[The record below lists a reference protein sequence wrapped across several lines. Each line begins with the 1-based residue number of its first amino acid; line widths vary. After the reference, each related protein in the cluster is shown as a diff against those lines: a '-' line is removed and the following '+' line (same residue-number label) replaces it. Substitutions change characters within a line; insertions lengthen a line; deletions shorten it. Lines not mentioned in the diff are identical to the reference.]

1 MDSTSPRTGYGSVT
15 TRKANGFSRTPLA
28 TCKQLV
34 NTLSTASRLKRVGV
48 GRP

>member
-1 MDSTSPRTGYGSVT
+1 MDSTSPRTGYGVF
-15 TRKANGFSRTPLA
+15 TRRKLNGFSRTPLA

-34 NTLSTASRLKRVGV
+34 NALSAVSRLTIVGV